1 MTTLPPIFVIA
12 NYPPAGGGA
21 EKKARRIASALAG
34 EGMPIT
40 VLTRRVA
47 GLPPVEQAGGVTVA
61 RLGGGN
67 GGNAGF
73 YFSLA
78 RELFRRR
85 REYSV
90 IHHFLFSTTA
100 NVCCLAARILGKPV
114 LLAPGGTGE
123 YGGTTDR
130 VTFGRGAGL
139 KFAHMKWSG
148 ASFVAMST
156 PLLQELKESGVRQD
170 RLFLLNNPV
179 DTEKF
184 HPASEAERMELR
196 KKLGFEGI
204 VFLFVGRLAKQKGLD
219 RLFAAAK
226 TMPKDASFKIVLTGS
241 GPEESALRALAE
253 RYGIAGEVIFA
264 GEQSDMLPYYQAAD
278 YFILPSRG
286 EGMSNA
292 MLEAMS
298 CALPPVV
305 SSVSGTELVEDET
318 NGIVFPNTDDPA
330 PLREAMLNCLGIPHA
345 RRELMGQRAR
355 ARMEEECSLPSITRK
370 LKSIYQKLSGP
381 DA

>member
-1 MTTLPPIFVIA
+1 MTAIPPIYVVA

-21 EKKARRIASALAG
+21 EKKARRMATALAG
-34 EGMPIT
+34 EGLPIT
-40 VLTRRVA
+40 VLTRHFP
-47 GLPPVEQAGGVTVA
+47 GLPPVERADGVTVV
-61 RLGGGN
+61 RLGGEN
-67 GGNAGF
+67 GGNAKF
-73 YFSLA
+73 YFLLA

-100 NVCCLAARILGKPV
+100 NICRVMASLLGKPL

-130 VTFGRGAGL
+130 VTFGRGMKL
-139 KFAHMKWSG
+139 KFAHIKWG
-148 ASFVAMST
+148 GTSFVAMST
-156 PLLQELKESGVRQD
+156 PLLQELNEAGVRQD

-179 DTEKF
+179 DTARF
-184 HPASEAERMELR
+184 HPAPDSERAALR
-196 KKLGFEGI
+196 AKLGFEGTI
-204 VFLFVGRLAKQKGLD
+204 FLFVGRLARQKGLD

-226 TMPKDASFKIVLTGS
+226 TMPKDADFKIVLTGS
-241 GPEESALRALAE
+241 GPEENALRSLAE
-253 RYGIAGEVIFA
+253 QYRIAGDIVFA
-264 GEQSDMLPYYQAAD
+264 GQQADMLPYYQAAD

-292 MLEAMS
+292 MLEAMA
-298 CALPPVV
+298 CGLPPVV

-330 PLREAMLNCLGIPHA
+330 PLREAMRNCLGIPHA

-355 ARMEEECSLPSITRK
+355 ARMEEECSLPAITSK
-370 LKSIYQKLSGP
+370 LRSIYQTLSGR